1 MDGCLLGAPTRR
13 CPTPP
18 LAQPLCAAPPRPWS
32 VRVLDSTDNFM
43 WCVLGCLSPQC
54 IFAGNSHIQILLTG
68 NCIFALGLPFA
79 SSLANA
85 CSNYVFAGI
94 RVFEFR
100 LCWHWCVQNDIFAG
114 IRVFAGVCVFDLRL
128 RWYLRLRWRLRLRF
142 ASSLACA
149 SLDCVFDGVCVFD
162 LCFGWHSYL
171 RIASSMAFAPSICV
185 LVGICIFDLHLRW
198 HWCLRIA
205 SSLAFASSTCVFG
218 GVCVELRLRIMSSL
232 GMRISWPPGTF
243 NTKSLSA
250 VANVVQCFPFC

>member
-1 MDGCLLGAPTRR
+1 MNCLRCLGGQMDGCLLGAPTRR

-128 RWYLRLRWRLRLRF
+128 RWHVRLWIASSMAFASSICVLVGIRIFELRLRWRLRLRF
-142 ASSLACA
+142 
-149 SLDCVFDGVCVFD
+149 VF
-162 LCFGWHSYL
+162 W
-171 RIASSMAFAPSICV
+171 
-185 LVGICIFDLHLRW
+185 
-198 HWCLRIA
+198 
-205 SSLAFASSTCVFG
+205 LAFASSICIFAGIGVF
-218 GVCVELRLRIMSSL
+218 ELRLRWHLPLRLASS
-232 GMRISWPPGTF
+232 
-243 NTKSLSA
+243 
-250 VANVVQCFPFC
+250 VAFASNCVFELCLRWVCEFRGRLAHSIPNH